1 MREVSSGSWK
11 PSEGAGSPGSN
22 PYKRQAKQHQTEK
35 QHKENDNGNPN
46 STRDE
51 VAVAVRSAGVA
62 SAAGV
67 GRDAVE
73 DTVQCR

>member
-35 QHKENDNGNPN
+35 QHNDNGNPN